1 MAIEAKPTDSVRLA
15 LSSTSKL
22 TENIDVERFGD
33 VRRIDVIEGS
43 SSEEERVLEVSF
55 FDVRAAI
62 AAKAAFGDSCSFAPQ
77 HGQRQLRL
85 LGSAGLEV
93 AEISGVST
101 ISQTEEGDF
110 VVEFFDSRSAAKA
123 ANFAYAELMP
133 NEVSTQSMPPS
144 PPPTTVARP
153 RKVHDLMMSQLRWED
168 LASNREWRTALQLR
182 GLPKVMC
189 DTRILKAFLESNGLL
204 DLVASVQVM
213 PTKGK
218 QLGCAI
224 VNAKAVRDV
233 PKLAKFFHGRQVCS
247 GGMPIS
253 VSFAAIQM
261 KDRQTKLQKRIRAKV
276 AESNDIDCGGV
287 EWTRG
292 TTDLPW
298 HVDTSDISHEL
309 ATADYACDENA
320 WDTPCESSGVSSGS
334 ASDIGFDEARHTLL
348 PFGPPPGLEMYGQ

>member
-1 MAIEAKPTDSVRLA
+1 MAIEARPTDSVRLS

-22 TENIDVERFGD
+22 TGKIDLERFGE
-33 VRRIDVIEGS
+33 VCRIDVIESS
-43 SSEEERVLEVSF
+43 SSEEEARLLEVSF
-55 FDVRAAI
+55 FDVRAAV

-77 HGQRQLRL
+77 HGQRHLRL

-93 AEISGVST
+93 AELSGVSN

-123 ANFAYAELMP
+123 ANFAYAQLMP
-133 NEVSTQSMPPS
+133 NEGSTQSTPS
-144 PPPTTVARP
+144 PPPTKVTRP

-189 DTRILKAFLESNGLL
+189 DTRILKAFLEANGLL
-204 DLVASVQVM
+204 DLVASVRVM

-233 PKLAKFFHGRQVCS
+233 PKLAKFFHGRQLCS

-261 KDRQTKLQKRIRAKV
+261 KDRQTRLQKKIREKA
-276 AESNDIDCGGV
+276 AESNDIDCGGM

-298 HVDTSDISHEL
+298 HVDESGISHEL
-309 ATADYACDENA
+309 ATAYYACSENA
-320 WDTPCESSGVSSGS
+320 WDTPCESSGTSSGS
-334 ASDIGFDEARHTLL
+334 ASDVAFDEARHTLL